1 MIHKDDL
8 LRAAEVLDSCSSIAL
23 GFPHAK
29 EYADLASSLRA
40 AAENSVCVPR
50 EPTEAMLYAAAKASK
65 DCGMLYTILQIRDI
79 WRNMLA
85 AAPGGKD
92 E

>member
-1 MIHKDDL
+1 MSHKDDL

-29 EYADLASSLRA
+29 EYAELASRLRA

-50 EPTEAMLYAAAKASK
+50 EPTQDM
-65 DCGMLYTILQIRDI
+65 QIAGARRMRDI
-79 WRNMLA
+79 GEQHSFTVAWECYRAMLA
-85 AAPGGKD
+85 AAPGGED